1 MMIGYARRMRIP
13 NEALAR
19 LTDAGLLVS
28 DPFVENHVGY
38 PDGVAVAK
46 PTSVSGNSMPGYD
59 AGWGTAEIH
68 LDAPVLHLH
77 GNRGCWVV
85 TSHDYVP
92 GPGPGDFVNEHGL
105 IKDAVDDILDFFLGN
120 PDRMQTK
127 IDAEKPPDLGRQ
139 PERCMWRACEKKP
152 APGIVFCEEHRL

>member
-1 MMIGYARRMRIP
+1 MRIP

-28 DPFVENHVGY
+28 DPFVETHAGY
-38 PDGVAVAK
+38 PGGVTVAK
-46 PTSVSGNSMPGYD
+46 PASVPGNGIPGYD
-59 AGWGTAEIH
+59 AGWGTGWGMTAIH
-68 LDAPVLHLH
+68 LDAPALQLH
-77 GNRGCWVV
+77 GERGCWVV

-92 GPGPGDFVNEHGL
+92 GPGPGDFVNEHRL
-105 IKDAVDDILDFFLGN
+105 INDALDDILDFFLGN

-127 IDAEKPPDLGRQ
+127 IDASKPPDSGPL
-139 PERCMWRACEKKP
+139 PERCMWRACEKRP